1 MTVEAVPGGR
11 AQFRS
16 NVTYYYSHLMKNE
29 TLITCRKGV
38 YESPYAGI
46 LCLEQ
51 MMTVLAS
58 NGETQNYG
66 SSDIWD
72 LGNDNE

>member
-11 AQFRS
+11 AHFRS
-16 NVTYYYSHLMKNE
+16 NVTYYYSYMMKNE

-46 LCLEQ
+46 LHLEQ

-58 NGETQNYG
+58 NGETQDYG
-66 SSDIWD
+66 SGSIWD

>member
-11 AQFRS
+11 VHIRS
-16 NVTYYYSHLMKNE
+16 NFTNYYSTMIKNE

-38 YESPYAGI
+38 YESPSAEVI
-46 LCLEQ
+46 CLEQ

-58 NGETQNYG
+58 NGETQDYV
-66 SSDIWD
+66 SSSIWE
-72 LGNDNE
+72 LGDENE

>member
-16 NVTYYYSHLMKNE
+16 NVTYYYSSMMKHE

-38 YESPYAGI
+38 YESPYSEI

-51 MMTVLAS
+51 QMTVLAS
-58 NGETQNYG
+58 NGNTENYG
-66 SSDIWD
+66 SGSIWD
-72 LGNDNE
+72 AGDDNE

>member
-11 AQFRS
+11 AHFRS
-16 NVTYYYSHLMKNE
+16 NVTYYSYMMKNE

-58 NGETQNYG
+58 NGETQDYD
-66 SSDIWD
+66 SSDIWN